1 MIHVILGMHKSGTTL
16 VSETLHQSG
25 IDMMD
30 SVDESRGY
38 DDGNKWERESTKAIN
53 HELLGSAGAY
63 SLQASA
69 RHGIHSTAA
78 IAARMRHSVADIS
91 ARHRDWGFKDPRT
104 CLTYDTWAAA
114 LPEHRLIV
122 VYRLPEEGWAHYWS
136 AAKSPFRRLNVARSF
151 LPAWCE
157 YNAAILRTLERT
169 TMPAIVLHYTE
180 LMHGDGEFRRLEEF
194 VGRPLVDR
202 RIPGMNRSRPGGRVG
217 YRIARGLH
225 AVAGGEPPESIAERL
240 TARSR

>member
-1 MIHVILGMHKSGTTL
+1 MIHVVLGMHKSGTTL
-16 VSETLHQSG
+16 VSEMLHRSG

-30 SVDESRGY
+30 AVDESLGY
-38 DDGNKWERESTKAIN
+38 DEGNKWERESTKAIN
-53 HELLGSAGAY
+53 HEMLGSAGAY
-63 SLQASA
+63 SLKASA
-69 RHGIHSTAA
+69 RLGIRVTTAVDE
-78 IAARMRHSVADIS
+78 RMRRVIADIS

-104 CLTYDTWAAA
+104 CLTYDAWSAA

-136 AAKSPFRRLNVARSF
+136 AARSPAKRLTVAGGF

-180 LMHGDGEFRRLEEF
+180 LMQGDGEFRRLERF
-194 VGRPLVDR
+194 IGRPLVDR
-202 RIPGMNRSRPGGRVG
+202 RLPAMHRSRPGSRGS
-217 YRIARGLH
+217 YRLARGLH
-225 AVAGGEPPESIAERL
+225 AVLGRERPEAIAEQL
-240 TARSR
+240 AARRR